1 MTFKVNDKKVISA
14 WTMYDWANSVY
25 PLVITSA
32 IFPIFYE
39 SQKGWTEN
47 IVDGKVIKGIEF
59 FGYNF
64 VNTELYSYIISL
76 SYLIVAFLSPLL
88 SGVADYSGNKKSYM
102 RFFCYLGA
110 LACISFFFFDVA
122 NIELSMISVF
132 LGSIGFSGSLV
143 FYNAY
148 LPEIATPDL
157 HDKVSAKGFSRGY
170 IGASL
175 LLIICL
181 ILITGNLIPDAA
193 RWAFVFTGI
202 WWIGFSQITFKGLPS
217 NIFNHKPEGNRL
229 TKGFSELKKVWKQM
243 SDNIPL
249 KRYLAAFFTYSMG
262 VQTIMLM
269 AVFFGTKEIDWM
281 VGLDFSNL
289 TETGADLLAIKKE
302 MADKKMQTGLII
314 SILVIQFIAVAGAY
328 LMAYLSKKIGNIKT
342 LGIVVFIWAIICVV
356 AYAFVYTPTHFYL
369 IAAAIG
375 FVMGGVQSLSRS
387 TYSKL
392 LPADTEDHTSYF
404 SFYDVL
410 EKMGIVIGTF
420 FFGFIEGMFSIR
432 ESVLM
437 LIVFFVIGFLL
448 LLRVPKTEA
457 LRGE

>member
-1 MTFKVNDKKVISA
+1 MSFKKNNKKIISA

-32 IFPIFYE
+32 IFPIFYD
-39 SQKGWTEN
+39 SQQFVEKVVN
-47 IVDGKVIKGIEF
+47 GKTVKTISFLGVE
-59 FGYNF
+59 F
-64 VNTELYSYIISL
+64 VNTELYSYVISL

-88 SGVADYSGNKKSYM
+88 SGIADYSGNKKSYM

-110 LACISFFFFDVA
+110 LSCASFYFFDVSH
-122 NIELSMISVF
+122 IELSMFSVL

-175 LLIICL
+175 LLIFCL
-181 ILITGNLIPDAA
+181 ILIMGKLIPNAPQ
-193 RWAFVFTGI
+193 WSFVLTGL
-202 WWIGFSQITFKGLPS
+202 WWIGFSQITFRGLPS
-217 NIFNHKPEGNRL
+217 NIYNHQPEGNRL
-229 TKGFSELKKVWKQM
+229 TKGFNELKKVCKQL
-243 SDNIPL
+243 SRNISL
-249 KRYLAAFFTYSMG
+249 KRYLASFFAYSMG

-269 AVFFGTKEIDWM
+269 AVFFGTDEIAWPNED
-281 VGLDFSNL
+281 
-289 TETGADLLAIKKE
+289 EKK
-302 MADKKMQTGLII
+302 AGLII

-328 LMAYLSKKIGNIKT
+328 LMAYLSKRIGNIKT
-342 LGIVVFIWAIICVV
+342 LGFVVFVWAIICVV
-356 AYAFVYTPTHFYL
+356 AYAFVYTPIHFYL
-369 IAAAIG
+369 IAATIG
-375 FVMGGVQSLSRS
+375 FVMGGIQSLSRS

-392 LPADTEDHTSYF
+392 LPETEDHASYF

-420 FFGFIEGMFSIR
+420 GFGFINGMYSIR
-432 ESVLM
+432 EAVLM
-437 LIVFFVIGFLL
+437 LIVFFIVGFLL
-448 LLRVPKTEA
+448 LLRIPKTEA
-457 LRGE
+457 LAPKQ

>member
-1 MTFKVNDKKVISA
+1 MSFKKNNKKVISA

-39 SQKGWTEN
+39 KSTDE
-47 IVDGKVIKGIEF
+47 IISF
-59 FGYNF
+59 FGIDF

-88 SGVADYSGNKKSYM
+88 SGIADYSGNKKSYM
-102 RFFCYLGA
+102 RFFCYMGA
-110 LACISFFFFDVA
+110 IACISFFLFDTDH
-122 NIELSMISVF
+122 IELSMLSV
-132 LGSIGFSGSLV
+132 LIGSIGFSGSLV

-181 ILITGNLIPDAA
+181 ILITGQLIPNAA
-193 RWAFVFTGI
+193 RWSFVLTGV

-217 NIFNHKPEGNRL
+217 NIFNHKPKGNRL
-229 TKGFSELKKVWKQM
+229 SKGFNELKIVWKELKTQL
-243 SDNIPL
+243 PL

-262 VQTIMLM
+262 VQTVMLM
-269 AVFFGTKEIDWM
+269 AVFFGTKEIAWTSPEEKD
-281 VGLDFSNL
+281 S
-289 TETGADLLAIKKE
+289 
-302 MADKKMQTGLII
+302 GLII
-314 SILVIQFIAVAGAY
+314 SILVIQFIAVVGAY
-328 LMAYLSKKIGNIKT
+328 LMAYLSKKVGNIKT
-342 LGIVVFIWAIICVV
+342 LAIVVFVWALICVV
-356 AYAFVYTPTHFYL
+356 AYAFVYTPLHFYI
-369 IAAAIG
+369 IAAVIG

-392 LPADTEDHTSYF
+392 LPETEDHASYF

-420 FFGFIEGMFSIR
+420 FFGFIEGIFSIR

-437 LIVFFVIGFLL
+437 LIVFFIIGFFL

-457 LRGE
+457 LKGE

>member
-1 MTFKVNDKKVISA
+1 
-14 WTMYDWANSVY
+14 MYDWANSVY

-32 IFPIFYE
+32 IFPIFFFFFTSE
-39 SQKGWTEN
+39 TIS
-47 IVDGKVIKGIEF
+47 F
-59 FGYNF
+59 FGIDF
-64 VNTELYSYIISL
+64 VNTELYSYVISL

-88 SGVADYSGNKKSYM
+88 SGIADYSGNKKSYM

-110 LACISFFFFDVA
+110 IACMSFFFFFVEE
-122 NIELSMISVF
+122 IELSMLSVL

-148 LPEIATPDL
+148 LPAICTANL
-157 HDKVSAKGFSRGY
+157 HDRVSAKGFSMGY
-170 IGASL
+170 IGASV

-181 ILITGNLIPDAA
+181 VLITGKLIPDAA

-217 NIFNHKPEGNRL
+217 NIFNHHPEGNRL
-229 TKGFSELKKVWKQM
+229 TKGFDELKKVWKQM
-243 SDNIPL
+243 SSNTAL

-262 VQTIMLM
+262 VQTVMLM
-269 AVFFGTKEIDWM
+269 AVFFGTKEIAWTSSEEKD
-281 VGLDFSNL
+281 
-289 TETGADLLAIKKE
+289 
-302 MADKKMQTGLII
+302 TGLII

-328 LMAYLSKKIGNIKT
+328 LTAYLSKRIGNIKT
-342 LGIVVFIWAIICVV
+342 LSAIVFVWALICIG
-356 AYAFVYTPTHFYL
+356 AYGLVYKPLHFYI
-369 IAAAIG
+369 IAAIIG

-392 LPADTEDHTSYF
+392 LPETEDHASYF

-437 LIVFFVIGFLL
+437 LIVFFIAGFLL
-448 LLRVPKTEA
+448 LLRVPKTSA
-457 LRGE
+457 LKGDNESM